1 MSLISLADRPWSAKL
16 PSHHF
21 SPPAV
26 KSAFRGDGPAPTT
39 RWERSSW
46 MIDVVAPGD
55 DVSDAWEARAEQWL
69 AWARTPGQDIYFWQ
83 LNWPAFRELLPPA
96 GRRTLDIGCG
106 EGRVGRELARAGH
119 RVLGVD
125 SSPTLAAL
133 AREAGGYEEVAAAR
147 ANALPWPAE
156 CCDLAIAFMS
166 LQDMENPAAAIA
178 EIARVLQRSGR
189 LCLAIIHPLN
199 RPPEGLEDYFSER
212 RVATRVTHAGLEM
225 TCESI
230 DRPFQTYTR
239 ALASAG
245 FVIEDLRE
253 PQATLVQ
260 ATEETSLA
268 EAARRP
274 YFVHMRCR
282 LDGHR

>member
-1 MSLISLADRPWSAKL
+1 MEGNTFATARGMIGVVRP
-16 PSHHF
+16 
-21 SPPAV
+21 
-26 KSAFRGDGPAPTT
+26 GG
-39 RWERSSW
+39 
-46 MIDVVAPGD
+46 
-55 DVSDAWEARAEQWL
+55 DVSDAWESRAEEWL
-69 AWARTPGQDIYFWQ
+69 AWARTPGHDVYFWQ

-96 GRRTLDIGCG
+96 GRRTLDVGCG

-119 RVLGVD
+119 RVLGAD

-133 AREAGGYEEVAAAR
+133 AREAGGYEEVAR
-147 ANALPWPAE
+147 ANASALPWPAE

-166 LQDMENPAAAIA
+166 LQDMENPAAAIV
-178 EIARVLQRSGR
+178 EIARVLEPGGR
-189 LCLAIIHPLN
+189 LCLAIVHPLN
-199 RPPEGLEDYFSER
+199 RPAEGLDDYFSEH
-212 RVATRVTHAGLEM
+212 RVATRVARDGLEM

-253 PQATLVQ
+253 PRATLAQ
-260 ATEETSLA
+260 ATEDSSLA

-282 LDGHR
+282 LAGRG